1 MADVLDYDMYNG
13 MCASV
18 HSNMWMSMF
27 PCISLVTALMGA
39 VTSRN
44 LHNSLMPSLTVASVF
59 SASVMLLMNSIRMG
73 LGDIVSVNS
82 WGTYGMA
89 PMVHVGLAV
98 ISSTA
103 SIVHS
108 ILLGIGHGDM
118 YARTVATIML
128 TASGAILGS
137 TPKNEGRVRMYTIA
151 TFCFIL
157 GSLLLFICVFWQ
169 HITNVKMSTSKRRH
183 SIYAKLIPRL
193 AFFLGG
199 VGSICGGIIILL
211 MNDCDTLHGDAES
224 NVGVLLFVFI
234 MSYPLYVSCII
245 LHLCECIFKGI
256 SPTIDA
262 SNEFTSLIFIKL
274 RAPHTKSKHGKH
286 HRNKAHYKNAQNA
299 QNAPPLKPVHNEKY
313 TNPKHVIKDKVIGKV
328 LLTQPSLIDEN
339 NQQHGDQPVDDRSMS
354 IYKNNIHSLSGSIV
368 TNSNMDKTDCIDAT
382 NNAIQSNISPNK
394 DNVTTVKIH
403 STYLKEPRT
412 SWETSNNHLKIPI
425 NHSVSGNI
433 SSPHQLITNGMSL
446 NEANHNSNVETF
458 VNDGTSQ
465 TPKSIQNQTR
475 ASLHKPEFES
485 YGSQRETVNII
496 PNIPFQNQHD
506 NYESENDDSNNSD
519 AISSSASENST
530 YSCSS
535 SSHINA
541 SGIQSSISKGLL
553 YIIHTPPTN
562 NNNSM
567 RCHYRILG
575 HY

>member
-1 MADVLDYDMYNG
+1 
-13 MCASV
+13 
-18 HSNMWMSMF
+18 
-27 PCISLVTALMGA
+27 
-39 VTSRN
+39 
-44 LHNSLMPSLTVASVF
+44 
-59 SASVMLLMNSIRMG
+59 
-73 LGDIVSVNS
+73 
-82 WGTYGMA
+82 
-89 PMVHVGLAV
+89 
-98 ISSTA
+98 
-103 SIVHS
+103 
-108 ILLGIGHGDM
+108 
-118 YARTVATIML
+118 
-128 TASGAILGS
+128 
-137 TPKNEGRVRMYTIA
+137 VRMYTIA

-234 MSYPLYVSCII
+234 MSYPLYVSSII

-299 QNAPPLKPVHNEKY
+299 QNAPPPKPVHNEKY
-313 TNPKHVIKDKVIGKV
+313 TNPKHVNKDKVIKGNV
-328 LLTQPSLIDEN
+328 LSTQQSLIDEN
-339 NQQHGDQPVDDRSMS
+339 NHQHGDQPVDDRSMS
-354 IYKNNIHSLSGSIV
+354 IYNNITSLSGSIV
-368 TNSNMDKTDCIDAT
+368 NNGKIDNDVEKTDYTDA
-382 NNAIQSNISPNK
+382 NVNDIQSNISPNK
-394 DNVTTVKIH
+394 DNVATVKIH

-433 SSPHQLITNGMSL
+433 SSPQQHINNGMSL

-458 VNDGTSQ
+458 INDGTSQ

-475 ASLHKPEFES
+475 ALLHAQEIES
-485 YGSQRETVNII
+485 YGSQRITVNM
-496 PNIPFQNQHD
+496 PNMPFHNQHD
-506 NYESENDDSNNSD
+506 NYESVNDDYNNSD

-530 YSCSS
+530 YSYSS
-535 SSHINA
+535 SSHLNP

-553 YIIHTPPTN
+553 NMIHTTSTN
-562 NNNSM
+562 NNNSTEQMPARKILPSIPTSHSLRFDELSGDRNRSKTQKTM
-567 RCHYRILG
+567 RTMYDFVKGSHDTKKNDAYDF
-575 HY
+575 